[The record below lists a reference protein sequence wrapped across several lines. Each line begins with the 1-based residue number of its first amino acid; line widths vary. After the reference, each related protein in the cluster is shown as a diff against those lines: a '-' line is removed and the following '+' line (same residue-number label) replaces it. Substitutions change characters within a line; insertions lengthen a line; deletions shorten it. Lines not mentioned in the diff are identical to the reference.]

1 MSSVRA
7 RPVEIDRQDSQ
18 PPDAPATGATILHA
32 LATKH
37 DSDRHADNREQ
48 PPLRARRRRRLP
60 IGYLLSALIVLA
72 LLLLWQAAIWIGH
85 LEAYILPSPWQV
97 AQAFGQQD
105 TRDLIANNVG
115 VTLVEALTGFGV
127 CVVVGVV
134 LAIAMFAS
142 RIVRDALYPLLIAS
156 QAIPTIAIG
165 AVLVIALGYG
175 IAPKVVVVTLFAF
188 FAVTVSVYDS
198 LRSLDPELP
207 ALLRTLGASPLQV
220 LWTARL
226 PGALPGFFTGAKL
239 AVTYSISGAI
249 YGEWVGSTG
258 GLGYALQMAAN
269 QLASAEVLAIVV
281 VMAALGLAA
290 FVIVAVLERLL
301 VPWSRNLV
309 VR

>member
-1 MSSVRA
+1 MLDALSAGYDAAHRT
-7 RPVEIDRQDSQ
+7 DSM
-18 PPDAPATGATILHA
+18 
-32 LATKH
+32 
-37 DSDRHADNREQ
+37 EQ
-48 PPLRARRRRRLP
+48 PPPRARRGRRLP

-72 LLLLWQAAIWIGH
+72 LLLLWQTAIWIGH

-105 TRDLIANNVG
+105 TDDLIANNVG
-115 VTLVEALTGFGV
+115 VTVVEALTGFGV

-134 LAIAMFAS
+134 LAIGMFAS
-142 RIVRDALYPLLIAS
+142 RVVRDALYPLLIAS

-175 IAPKVVVVTLFAF
+175 IAPKIVVVTLYAF

-207 ALLRTLGASPLQV
+207 ALLRTLGASPLRV

-226 PGALPGFFTGAKL
+226 PAALPGFFTGAKL

-269 QLASAEVLAIVV
+269 QLASAEVLALVV
-281 VMAALGLAA
+281 VMAGLGLAA
-290 FVIVAVLERLL
+290 FVIIAMLERLL
-301 VPWSRNLV
+301 IPWSRSLV
-309 VR
+309 DR